1 MIRFEWPHGFRP
13 IALQALWFK
22 AWVLMAAY
30 LFRTQRA
37 DYYEYLADVMD
48 STAGAKT
55 LQNIFYDDVSRYAA
69 TSPRGVL
76 SRVWLERFPQAG
88 GDLFSTWSGTLPLE
102 DLLAIQSAQY
112 SGSQALTKTLRQLA
126 GVVNLIDGAQSSLVT
141 TALAGLAGLFIA
153 FGSVLSIPFFSAKQL
168 QQVFSAV
175 PPENFSGWTK
185 ALFAT
190 ADFLSVIWPFVS
202 VGLILCALLV
212 LWSFASWTGSL
223 RSVADKFGPWAFYR
237 RVQTV
242 RFVSLLAVTLTP
254 GGSQGARLRDAIA
267 LQMQGATPWFAGHLH
282 AMVTRLDLGANAT
295 DALETGLIDLE
306 IWWYF
311 TDLIQTLGLDEALH
325 RARLRTERYALKRI
339 QTQAVYL
346 RWGALLFS
354 LMIVLGIAF
363 WHAQVFE
370 ELRQGLSLHYS
381 R

>member
-55 LQNIFYDDVSRYAA
+55 LQNIFYDDVSRYDA

-175 PPENFSGWTK
+175 PPENFSGWTE

-212 LWSFASWTGSL
+212 LWSFASWTGLL

>member
-1 MIRFEWPHGFRP
+1 MFRFKGLHGLRLTEW
-13 IALQALWFK
+13 QALWLK
-22 AWVLMAAY
+22 AWVLITAFS
-30 LFRTQRA
+30 FRTQRA

-48 STAGAKT
+48 ATAGTKT
-55 LQNIFYDDVSRYAA
+55 LQNIFYDDASRYTAA
-69 TSPRGVL
+69 SPRGAL
-76 SRVWLERFPQAG
+76 SRVWLKRFPQTG

-112 SGSQALTKTLRQLA
+112 SGAQALTKTFRQLA
-126 GVVNLIDGAQSSLVT
+126 GVVKLIDGAHSLLLT
-141 TALAGLAGLFIA
+141 TAFAGLAGLCVA
-153 FGSVLSIPFFSAKQL
+153 LASVLSIPFFSAKHL
-168 QQVFSAV
+168 QKVFAAV
-175 PPENFSGWTK
+175 PAEYLSRWTK
-185 ALFAT
+185 SLFAT
-190 ADFLSVIWPFVS
+190 ADFLSVAWPFVT
-202 VGLILCALLV
+202 VGLILCALTV

-223 RSVADKFGPWAFYR
+223 RGVADRFGPWAFYR

-254 GGSQGARLRDAIA
+254 GGCQGARLRDAIA
-267 LQMQGATPWFAGHLH
+267 LQMQGATPWFFGHLH
-282 AMVTRLDLGANAT
+282 TMVTRLDLGAHAT
-295 DALETGLIDLE
+295 DALDTGLIDSE

-325 RARLRTERYALKRI
+325 RARLRTERHALKRI

-346 RWGALLFS
+346 RWGALLLS
-354 LMIVLGIAF
+354 LMIVLGVAV

>member
-1 MIRFEWPHGFRP
+1 MRFEWVRGLQP

-22 AWVLMAAY
+22 AWVLIAAY
-30 LFRTQRA
+30 SFRTQRA
-37 DYYEYLADVMD
+37 DYYEYLADVID
-48 STAGAKT
+48 ATAGTKT
-55 LQNIFYDDVSRYAA
+55 LQNIFYDDVSRYAVA
-69 TSPRGVL
+69 SPRGLL
-76 SRVWLERFPQAG
+76 SRVWLERFPLAG
-88 GDLFSTWSGTLPLE
+88 GDLFVTWNGTLPLE

-126 GVVNLIDGAQSSLVT
+126 GVVKLIDGAHSLWVT
-141 TALAGLAGLFIA
+141 TAFAGLAGLFIA
-153 FGSVLSIPFFSAKQL
+153 LGSVLSIPFFSAKQL
-168 QQVFSAV
+168 QQAFAAV
-175 PPENFSGWTK
+175 PAENFSGWTK

-190 ADFLSVIWPFVS
+190 ADLLSAVWPFVS
-202 VGLILCALLV
+202 VGLILSALIV

-267 LQMQGATPWFAGHLH
+267 LQMQGATPWFSGHLH
-282 AMVTRLDLGANAT
+282 VMVTRLDLGANAI
-295 DALETGLIDLE
+295 DALETGLIDSE

-325 RARLRTERYALKRI
+325 RARLRTEKHALKRI
-339 QTQAVYL
+339 ETQAVYL
-346 RWGALLFS
+346 RWGALLLS
-354 LMIVLGIAF
+354 LMIVLGVAF

>member
-1 MIRFEWPHGFRP
+1 MIRFEWPYGLRP

-22 AWVLMAAY
+22 AWVLIAAY

-76 SRVWLERFPQAG
+76 SRVWLERFPQGG

-102 DLLAIQSAQY
+102 DLLAVQSAQY

-126 GVVNLIDGAQSSLVT
+126 GVVNLIDGAQSALVT
-141 TALAGLAGLFIA
+141 TAFAGLAGLFIA
-153 FGSVLSIPFFSAKQL
+153 LGSVLSIPFFSAKQL

-190 ADFLSVIWPFVS
+190 ADLLSTIWPFVS
-202 VGLILCALLV
+202 VGLILCALFV

-267 LQMQGATPWFAGHLH
+267 LQMQGTTPWFAGHLH

-346 RWGALLFS
+346 RWGALLLS

>member
-1 MIRFEWPHGFRP
+1 MFRFEWPHGLRP
-13 IALQALWFK
+13 IALRAIWLN
-22 AWVLMAAY
+22 AWVLIAAY
-30 LFRTQRA
+30 SFRTQRA

-48 STAGAKT
+48 VTAGAKT
-55 LQNIFYDDVSRYAA
+55 LQHIFYDDVSRYSAA
-69 TSPRGVL
+69 SPRGVL
-76 SRVWLERFPQAG
+76 SRVWLERFPQTG

-126 GVVNLIDGAQSSLVT
+126 EVVKLIDGAQRFLVT
-141 TALAGLAGLFIA
+141 TSFAGLAGLFVA
-153 FGSVLSIPFFSAKQL
+153 LGSVLSIPFFSAKQL
-168 QQVFSAV
+168 KQVFAAV
-175 PPENFSGWTK
+175 PTENFSGWTK

-190 ADFLSVIWPFVS
+190 ADLLSAIWPFVCG
-202 VGLILCALLV
+202 GLIVCALIL
-212 LWSFASWTGSL
+212 LWSFASWTGAL
-223 RSVADKFGPWAFYR
+223 RTVADKFGPWAFYR

-242 RFVSLLAVTLTP
+242 RFISLLAVTLTP

-267 LQMQGATPWFAGHLH
+267 LQLQGATPWFAGHLH

-295 DALETGLIDLE
+295 DALGTGLIDSE

-311 TDLIQTLGLDEALH
+311 TDLIQTLGLDDALH
-325 RARLRTERYALKRI
+325 RARLRTERHALKRI
-339 QTQAVYL
+339 RMQAIYL
-346 RWGALLFS
+346 RWGALLVS

-370 ELRQGLSLHYS
+370 ELRQGLSLYYA